1 MACTGTVI
9 LYFLLVTLGSDEV
22 ESLESELCLFRM
34 NISMPMSPIRLI
46 IKQNAMKDSNTI
58 KDNNSL
64 KKKRKK
70 KSFQNKQTNKQKKK
84 QKQANKQED
93 K

>member
-1 MACTGTVI
+1 MAKNANEIKDSIVACTGTVI

-22 ESLESELCLFRM
+22 ESLESEFCLFLM
-34 NISMPMSPIRLI
+34 KISMPMSPIRLI

-64 KKKRKK
+64 EKSKKK
-70 KSFQNKQTNKQKKK
+70 
-84 QKQANKQED
+84 
-93 K
+93 